1 MSSKGF
7 VPQSYASKKE
17 RDVAEVQ
24 ALAKR
29 RQERKANIKARR
41 EEWKAKGEKYH
52 TAYTTAQQNLI
63 KEKRTARNA
72 GNFYVEP
79 EAKVA
84 FVIRLKG

>member
-7 VPQSYASKKE
+7 VPQSFANKKE
-17 RDVAEVQ
+17 RDAAEAQ
-24 ALAKR
+24 SLSKK

-41 EEWKAKGEKYH
+41 EEWRAKGEKYH
-52 TAYTTAQQNLI
+52 TAYKTAQQNLI
-63 KEKRTARNA
+63 NEKRKARNV
-72 GNFYVEP
+72 GNFYVAP

>member
-7 VPQSYASKKE
+7 VPQSFANKKE
-17 RDVAEVQ
+17 RDAAEAQ
-24 ALAKR
+24 ALSKR

-41 EEWKAKGEKYH
+41 EEWRAKGEKYH
-52 TAYTTAQQNLI
+52 TAYNTAQQNLI
-63 KEKRTARNA
+63 NEKRKARNA
-72 GNFYVEP
+72 GNFYVAP